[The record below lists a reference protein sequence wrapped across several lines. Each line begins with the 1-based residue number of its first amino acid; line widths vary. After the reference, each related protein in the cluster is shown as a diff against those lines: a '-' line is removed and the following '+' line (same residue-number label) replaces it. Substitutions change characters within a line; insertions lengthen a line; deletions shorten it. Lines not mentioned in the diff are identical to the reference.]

1 MAFNWA
7 PTFYLLGIIF
17 IVTALFAIVI
27 GITAKKIDFGDRLFS
42 LKDRKILLPRRH
54 VRDKALAA
62 FADSEETES
71 RKMKR
76 KEKSKRAKESI
87 PSPRPPSSK
96 RIGDIEPVK
105 DEEYYEAI
113 ADRVT
118 LAGREHAPKS
128 EEKAKMVDDEVEM
141 LAEPKELEEEAEM
154 AAPPR
159 EMHDLKCSKCGNETQ
174 VPFKPDSER
183 PVYCRECYQQ
193 QRKPREEAEDYDGET
208 LGEASEKEVFDGF
221 SRDLAI
227 MLPKNMCLDE
237 VFRLKITLIRDEQ
250 FDDELAIEELTVDK
264 KTAEYFSMNVTK
276 LGEKVIEATTR
287 IHGLE
292 MGTLI
297 VRPIAIGNVASLAP
311 QQRTIYFHPKL
322 EEIVV
327 EFFITPT
334 KWSKNLDSSMR
345 IEFEQN
351 YRILKTINIPIKIYK
366 RKMEAIFGINIS
378 KWQTIVLFVYSALG
392 TLSGLISFFW
402 DSFVPW
408 ITNLFGVS

>member
-1 MAFNWA
+1 MAFNWG

-17 IVTALFAIVI
+17 IATALFAIVI

-42 LKDRKILLPRRH
+42 LKDRKTLLPRRP

-62 FADSEETES
+62 FVDSEETES

-76 KEKSKRAKESI
+76 KEKTKRAKKSLPF
-87 PSPRPPSSK
+87 PSPSSSK
-96 RIGDIEPVK
+96 RMRDVESVK
-105 DEEYYEAI
+105 DEKYYEEM

-118 LAGREHAPKS
+118 LAGREHAPKYDDEA
-128 EEKAKMVDDEVEM
+128 EEVEMLKEEEDEVEM
-141 LAEPKELEEEAEM
+141 LGE
-154 AAPPR
+154 
-159 EMHDLKCSKCGNETQ
+159 
-174 VPFKPDSER
+174 
-183 PVYCRECYQQ
+183 
-193 QRKPREEAEDYDGET
+193 REESAKMVDEDT
-208 LGEASEKEVFDGF
+208 LGEAAEKEVFEGF
-221 SRDLAI
+221 SRDLSI
-227 MLPKNMCLDE
+227 MIPRNMCLDE

-250 FDDELAIEELTVDK
+250 FEDRVVIEEITVDK
-264 KTAEYFSMNVTK
+264 ESAEYFSMNVTK
-276 LGEKVIEATTR
+276 LGEKIIEATTR

-292 MGTLI
+292 KGALI
-297 VRPIAIGNVASLAP
+297 VRPIAIGHVASLAP
-311 QQRTIYFHPKL
+311 QQRTVYFHPEL

-334 KWSKNLDSSMR
+334 KWSKDLDSNIK

-351 YRILKTINIPIKIYK
+351 YRILRTIDIPIKIYK

-378 KWQTIVLFVYSALG
+378 KWQTIVLFVYSAFG

>member
-1 MAFNWA
+1 MTFYWG

-17 IVTALFAIVI
+17 IATALFAIVI
-27 GITAKKIDFGDRLFS
+27 GITAKKIDFSDRLFS
-42 LKDRKILLPRRH
+42 LKDRKTLLPRRP

-62 FADSEETES
+62 FVDSEEIEG
-71 RKMKR
+71 RKIKR
-76 KEKSKRAKESI
+76 KEKSKRAKKSL
-87 PSPRPPSSK
+87 PSTYPSSSK
-96 RIGDIEPVK
+96 RMEDIELVK
-105 DEEYYEAI
+105 DEEYYEEM

-118 LAGREHAPKS
+118 LAGREHAPKYDDEA
-128 EEKAKMVDDEVEM
+128 EEVDMLKEEDEVEM
-141 LAEPKELEEEAEM
+141 LGE
-154 AAPPR
+154 
-159 EMHDLKCSKCGNETQ
+159 
-174 VPFKPDSER
+174 
-183 PVYCRECYQQ
+183 
-193 QRKPREEAEDYDGET
+193 REESAKMVDEDT
-208 LGEASEKEVFDGF
+208 LGEAAEKEVFEGF
-221 SRDLAI
+221 SRDLSI
-227 MLPKNMCLDE
+227 MIPKNMCLDE

-250 FDDELAIEELTVDK
+250 FDDKVVIEEITVDK
-264 KTAEYFSMNVTK
+264 ESAEYFSMNVTK

-292 MGTLI
+292 KGALI
-297 VRPIAIGNVASLAP
+297 VRPIAIGHVASLAP
-311 QQRTIYFHPKL
+311 QQRTVYFHPEL

-334 KWSKNLDSSMR
+334 KWSKDLDSNIK

-351 YRILKTINIPIKIYK
+351 YRILRTIDIPIKIYK

-378 KWQTIVLFVYSALG
+378 KWQTIVLFVYSAFG